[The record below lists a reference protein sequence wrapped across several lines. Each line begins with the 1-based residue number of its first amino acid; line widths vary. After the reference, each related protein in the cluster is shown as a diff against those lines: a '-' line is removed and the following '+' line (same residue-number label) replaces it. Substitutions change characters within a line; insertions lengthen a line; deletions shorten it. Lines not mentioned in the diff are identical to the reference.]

1 MSAHSLGENREKQ
14 TREYSK
20 KGLYAFLAK
29 IVLGLSTLIKIK
41 ISIVKRRNPVC

>member
-29 IVLGLSTLIKIK
+29 IVLGLSTLEYSYKDK
-41 ISIVKRRNPVC
+41 NKHC